1 MRRGH
6 GVRLGDSYKRL
17 WGAAKRGMREEWAT
31 AHIISQM
38 WRHTAH
44 THTHTPVWKLSCRQ
58 VSSSRSGLV
67 SQAPGFFFSSV
78 FPSSSSFFVLFF
90 CFKRFRYIYILGIL
104 LFIFFQRKVYTGKNK
119 GNCFFFFFF
128 FSIPTAHQFIKVSP
142 HPACAHT
149 HTTHAPVCFQLMPRP
164 SRFHNH
170 LSFSFFLSWFF
181 ILCGENH
188 TRRLS
193 VSINRLFSIRKSKI
207 EREKGKQVYNDRNQW
222 RRATFFFMIRR
233 AADWLTGLFWNCFT
247 TRMYNVG
254 GKVKF

>member
-1 MRRGH
+1 MGYGTH
-6 GVRLGDSYKRL
+6 HLADV
-17 WGAAKRGMREEWAT
+17 AT
-31 AHIISQM
+31 HC
-38 WRHTAH
+38 TH
-44 THTHTPVWKLSCRQ
+44 THTHQFENCLVDRSRRVGPVW
-58 VSSSRSGLV
+58 
-67 SQAPGFFFSSV
+67 SV
-78 FPSSSSFFVLFF
+78 RRRASFFPLSFLLLLLFLSFSFVL
-90 CFKRFRYIYILGIL
+90 KGSDIYIYIYSVFFS
-104 LFIFFQRKVYTGKNK
+104 LFSSKGRYIQGKIK
-119 GNCFFFFFF
+119 GTVFFFFF